1 MTEFDTI
8 FNDILSKN
16 NLVRE
21 GWFGDKV
28 KNIMGKKE
36 PHKIKPADYVKKAI
50 SELKKALQTSEFKA
64 MKRYIGGFEGKNGG
78 EFDAEFYQEHLK
90 SFSEEKRARLE
101 IGWIQE
107 DFFRTKLH
115 TEDHLD
121 TKWAKY
127 VEKVLDDPTYT
138 ITASEEITITNKNY

>member
-1 MTEFDTI
+1 MTATEAI
-8 FNDILSKN
+8 EIL
-16 NLVRE
+16 
-21 GWFGDKV
+21 
-28 KNIMGKKE
+28 
-36 PHKIKPADYVKKAI
+36 
-50 SELKKALQTSEFKA
+50 TSDEKLA
-64 MKRYIGGFEGKNGG
+64 EIEYYGGFEGKNGG

-121 TKWAKY
+121 TKWGHLLRSRHKPLKKW
-127 VEKVLDDPTYT
+127 ESSLMK
-138 ITASEEITITNKNY
+138 